1 MSNSLIKIEKNNLPC
16 LVVNQIG
23 LFSQYDLPQQ
33 SKAIIEIERNVD
45 LDQTLNLPVIQQIGK
60 ESKKDVLLMIE
71 RALRMTT
78 SMFKYAEKME
88 DYQISMMASD
98 LYDKFSYNTVEDIIL
113 MLRYARQ
120 GKLGG
125 SKSVFDND
133 TLFNI
138 YVPKYLDMKAEKW
151 EKENE
156 FIVDD
161 TDDVPMTPEE
171 KENQQKWLDELHKS
185 WKADRKPKK
194 PDFFEPIDH
203 HSIFIENLKKDVG
216 TMTKES
222 IQIEMRRAKNHKMM
236 DAYNIYE
243 TELKKRR

>member
-16 LVVNQIG
+16 LAVNQIG
-23 LFSQYDLPQQ
+23 LFSQYDLSQQ

-161 TDDVPMTPEE
+161 KYDVPLTKEE
-171 KENQQKWLDELHKS
+171 KEKQQKWLDELHKS

-194 PDFFEPIDH
+194 RDFFEPIDH

>member
-1 MSNSLIKIEKNNLPC
+1 
-16 LVVNQIG
+16 
-23 LFSQYDLPQQ
+23 
-33 SKAIIEIERNVD
+33 
-45 LDQTLNLPVIQQIGK
+45 
-60 ESKKDVLLMIE
+60 MIE
-71 RALRMTT
+71 HALRMTT

-161 TDDVPMTPEE
+161 VDDVPLTKEE
-171 KENQQKWLDELHKS
+171 KEKQQKWLDELHKS

-194 PDFFEPIDH
+194 RDFFEPIDH
-203 HSIFIENLKKDVG
+203 HSIFIENLKKDIG
-216 TMTKES
+216 EMTKES
-222 IQIEMRRAKNHKMM
+222 IQNEMIRAKNHKMM
-236 DAYNIYE
+236 DAYEIYE
-243 TELKKRR
+243 TELKKRK

>member
-1 MSNSLIKIEKNNLPC
+1 MSSNLIKIQKENLPC
-16 LVVNQIG
+16 LAVNQIG
-23 LFSQYDLPQQ
+23 FFEKYNLDQQ
-33 SKAIIEIERNVD
+33 SKAIIEIERNID
-45 LDQTLNLPVIQQIGK
+45 LDHTLNLPVIQRLGK

-161 TDDVPMTPEE
+161 VDDVPLTKEE
-171 KENQQKWLDELHKS
+171 KEKQQKWLDELHKS

-194 PDFFEPIDH
+194 RDFFEPIDH

-216 TMTKES
+216 EMTKES
-222 IQIEMRRAKNHKMM
+222 IQNEMIRAKNHKMM
-236 DAYNIYE
+236 DAYEIYE
-243 TELKKRR
+243 TELKKRK

>member
-1 MSNSLIKIEKNNLPC
+1 
-16 LVVNQIG
+16 
-23 LFSQYDLPQQ
+23 
-33 SKAIIEIERNVD
+33 
-45 LDQTLNLPVIQQIGK
+45 
-60 ESKKDVLLMIE
+60 MIE

-156 FIVDD
+156 FIIDD
-161 TDDVPMTPEE
+161 TDDEPLTPEQ
-171 KENQQKWLDELHKS
+171 QQKQQKLINELHKA
-185 WKADRKPKK
+185 WKADRKPKEPK
-194 PDFFEPIDH
+194 VFEPVDH
-203 HSIFIENLKKDVG
+203 HAKFINDLKQVVG
-216 TMTKES
+216 TFTNSELE
-222 IQIEMRRAKNHKMM
+222 IEMIRAKNNKAF
-236 DAYNIYE
+236 DAFEIYE
-243 TELKKRR
+243 NELKRRK

>member
-1 MSNSLIKIEKNNLPC
+1 M
-16 LVVNQIG
+16 
-23 LFSQYDLPQQ
+23 
-33 SKAIIEIERNVD
+33 
-45 LDQTLNLPVIQQIGK
+45 NLPVIQRLGK

-113 MLRYARQ
+113 MLRYVRQ

-138 YVPKYLDMKAEKW
+138 YVPKYLDLKAEKW
-151 EKENE
+151 EKQNE
-156 FIVDD
+156 FIVDE
-161 TDDVPMTPEE
+161 TDDVPMTKEE
-171 KENQQKWLDELHKS
+171 KEKQQKLIEKLHKAF
-185 WKADRKPKK
+185 KADRKPKK

-216 TMTKES
+216 EMTKES
-222 IQIEMRRAKNHKMM
+222 IQNEMIRAKNHKMM
-236 DAYNIYE
+236 DAYEIYE
-243 TELKKRR
+243 TELKKRK